1 MLEHMSVCT
10 VRRSWPALSLLLALT
25 LCACSRGGSTAPSPA
40 AAPPADPT
48 AASSIDENDLIVP
61 DYMDL
66 VVDPA
71 ASVVLAAADRH
82 AWTDFEP
89 RSEEAWQAIA
99 DAASQLAQSADMLSQ
114 PALARG
120 RADWSQS
127 VGAMAEG

>member
-1 MLEHMSVCT
+1 MLVPMSVCI
-10 VRRSWPALSLLLALT
+10 VRRSWPALGLLLALT
-25 LCACSRGGSTAPSPA
+25 LCGCSRGGSTAPSRATEPPA
-40 AAPPADPT
+40 AQT
-48 AASSIDENDLIVP
+48 AASLIDENDLIVP

-99 DAASQLAQSADMLSQ
+99 
-114 PALARG
+114 
-120 RADWSQS
+120 
-127 VGAMAEG
+127 